1 MKNTRHR
8 AVISWTLQISSL
20 FGKDLASACPITAQA
35 AKRRLFSNLGYD
47 SHRDTVKT
55 LRDSTFLVTGST
67 DGIGLHTANL
77 LSQSG
82 AIVFLHGRSLQKVK
96 RTVKQ
101 LRTHTHNPSIYG
113 YCADLS
119 TMEGTRN
126 LANHISRDLE
136 RFFQGRLDCLI
147 NNAGVFMEEK
157 EVTADQ
163 LEMTWA
169 VNTVS
174 PFLLTHMLLPY
185 LSNSGRIINCS
196 SISLADTIDLSKI
209 QQDAEYEREGHA
221 AYGVSKLAL
230 NMWSYYLSRK
240 LEQSGSQLVVHCV
253 DPGTVST
260 KLLYA
265 GWGEVSHVALPVD
278 EADDEFWA
286 ATAPELQNV
295 SGNYYVNRKARK
307 SPEISYD
314 PHVQKQLVALLEKQ
328 AGIVSSFGTRKL
340 EENRIL

>member
-1 MKNTRHR
+1 MRCTRQR
-8 AVISWTLQISSL
+8 AVISWTLQLPSL
-20 FGKDLASACPITAQA
+20 LGEDLASLCPVAAQA
-35 AKRRLFSNLGYD
+35 AACRHFSNLGYD
-47 SHRDTVKT
+47 SRRDSVKT

-67 DGIGLHTANL
+67 DGIGLHTAEL

-96 RTVKQ
+96 KTVKQ

-119 TMEGTRN
+119 TIEGTRN

-136 RFFQGRLDCLI
+136 RFFHGRLNCLI

-157 EVTADQ
+157 EITADN

-185 LSNSGRIINCS
+185 LSDLGRIINCS

-240 LEQSGSQLVVHCV
+240 LEHSGRQLVIHCV

-265 GWGEVSHVALPVD
+265 GWGEVSHVALLVE

-286 ATAPELQNV
+286 ATAPELQNTT
-295 SGNYYVNRKARK
+295 GNYYVNRKARK

-314 PHVQKQLVALLEKQ
+314 SQIQKQLVALLEKQ
-328 AGIVSSFGTRKL
+328 TGIASSFGCT
-340 EENRIL
+340 I